1 MKKKKK
7 KKKVIRIG
15 FENSKLFYLSLWCF
29 YFIKYYVSLMKKY
42 TSLFI
47 YLYYN
52 NKIIILY
59 IK

>member
-52 NKIIILY
+52 KKFIILY